1 MAYENLLLEKKDG
14 IGRIA
19 INRPKKLNALNI
31 ETVIELMGA
40 FAEMKAD
47 DEVGVVVLTGEGD
60 KSFAAGADIGELL
73 ELDMLGGKGFAHR
86 GQGLCSA
93 IENLGKPVI
102 AAINGFA
109 LGGGCELAMA
119 CTLRVAV
126 ESAKLGQPE
135 INLGTIPGYGGT
147 QRLARLVPRG
157 VAMDLVLTG
166 RIISAKEALELG
178 LVNKVAPK
186 EEFEAAVDELAKLL
200 LEKPPFALKACM
212 EAVLHGTE
220 IGFDEGLRLEAD
232 LFAMTC
238 GTLDQKEGMKAF
250 LEKRKGSFKGR

>member
-1 MAYENLLLEKKDG
+1 MAYENLLFEKKDR
-14 IGRIA
+14 IGRIT

-31 ETVIELMGA
+31 QTVIELMDA
-40 FAEMKAD
+40 FAAMKAD
-47 DEVGVVVLTGEGD
+47 DEVRIVVLAGAGD
-60 KSFAAGADIGELL
+60 KAFAAGADIGELL
-73 ELDMLGGKGFAHR
+73 ELDMLRGKEFAHR
-86 GQGLCSA
+86 GQSLCSA

-166 RIISAKEALELG
+166 RIISAQEAFGLG
-178 LVNKVAPK
+178 LVNRIASK
-186 EEFEAAVDELAKLL
+186 EEFEAAVDELAGLL
-200 LEKPPFALKACM
+200 LEKPPFALKACI

-220 IGFDEGLRLEAD
+220 VNFEEGQRLEAD

-238 GTLDQKEGMKAF
+238 GTEDQKEGMRAF
-250 LEKRKGSFKGR
+250 LEKRKASFAGR

>member
-1 MAYENLLLEKKDG
+1 MAYENIIVEKDNG
-14 IGRIA
+14 IGRVT
-19 INRPKKLNALNI
+19 INRAKKLNALNI
-31 ETVIELMGA
+31 ETVIELIEA
-40 FAEMKAD
+40 FTEMRSD
-47 DEVGVVVLTGEGD
+47 SGIGVVVLTGAGE
-60 KSFAAGADIGELL
+60 KSFAAGADISELL
-73 ELDMLGGKGFAHR
+73 ELDMVGGKDFAHR
-86 GQGLCSA
+86 GQHLTLL

-157 VAMDLVLTG
+157 VAMDLCLTG
-166 RIISAKEALELG
+166 RIISAQEALELG
-178 LVNKVAPK
+178 LVNRVAPK
-186 EEFEAAVDELAKLL
+186 DEFEKAVDELAATLL
-200 LEKPPFALKACM
+200 SKPPFAARAVI
-212 EAVLHGTE
+212 EAVNHGTE
-220 IGFDEGLRLEAD
+220 VDIEDGLRFEAD

-238 GTLDQKEGMKAF
+238 GTEDQKEGMKAF
-250 LEKRKGSFKGR
+250 LEKRNATFKGR

>member
-1 MAYENLLLEKKDG
+1 MPYENLLVEKKDR
-14 IGRIA
+14 IGRIT

-31 ETVIELMGA
+31 ETVVELSRA
-40 FAEMKAD
+40 FAAMKED
-47 DEVGVVVLTGEGD
+47 SEVGVVVLTGSGE
-60 KSFAAGADIGELL
+60 KSFAAGADIAELQK
-73 ELDMLGGKGFAHR
+73 LDMQAGRGFAER
-86 GQGLCSA
+86 GQALCTL

-119 CTLRVAV
+119 CTLRVAADT
-126 ESAKLGQPE
+126 AKLGQPE

-147 QRLARLVPRG
+147 QRIARLVPRG

-166 RIISAKEALELG
+166 RIITATEALEIG
-178 LVNKVAPK
+178 LVNRVVPK
-186 EEFEAAVDELAKLL
+186 EEFEQAVMELSTLL
-200 LEKPPFALKACM
+200 LGKPPFALKACI

-220 IGFDEGLRLEAD
+220 VTIDEGLRLEAD

-238 GTLDQKEGMKAF
+238 ATEDQKEGMKAF
-250 LEKRKGSFKGR
+250 LEKRTAEFRGR

>member
-1 MAYENLLLEKKDG
+1 MGFENVVVEKKG
-14 IGRIA
+14 RIGRIV
-19 INRPKKLNALNI
+19 INRPDKLNALSVA
-31 ETVIELMGA
+31 TVVELIAA
-40 FAEMKAD
+40 FTEMKND
-47 DEVGVVVLTGEGD
+47 NEIGVIVLTGAGE

-73 ELDMLGGKGFAHR
+73 ELDPLAGKEFAAR
-86 GQGLCSA
+86 GQGLTLLM
-93 IENLGKPVI
+93 ENLGKPVI

-119 CTLRVAV
+119 CTLRIAV
-126 ESAKLGQPE
+126 EKARLGQPE

-166 RIISAKEALELG
+166 RVLTAQEALALG
-178 LVNKVAPK
+178 LVSKVVPAAELGK
-186 EEFEAAVDELAKLL
+186 AVDELAALL
-200 LEKPPFALKACM
+200 LSKPPFALKACM

-220 IGFDEGLRLEAD
+220 MSFEDGLRLEGA

-238 GTLDQKEGMKAF
+238 GTQDMKEGMTAF
-250 LEKRKGSFKGR
+250 LGKREAHFTGK